1 MKLAGKKPQVPAN
14 RHGSGS
20 ACLLEHD
27 DAADEGDPEAGAPG
41 GGEGE
46 DVDQPRGR
54 RGAGAAEG
62 QRVGREEDPRGKSMG
77 VGREV
82 KKTFFSFFL
91 IDQQRRLETERNNR

>member
-1 MKLAGKKPQVPAN
+1 MKLAGNKTPSPSEST
-14 RHGSGS
+14 RRRLLS
-20 ACLLEHD
+20 ALCLLEHD
-27 DAADEGDPEAGAPG
+27 DAADEGDPEPGAPG

-46 DVDQPRGR
+46 DVDQPCGR
-54 RGAGAAEG
+54 RGAGS

-91 IDQQRRLETERNNR
+91 IDQQRRRGRNNY